1 MDFLKKY
8 TKTGIAIL
16 CGIFATLMGFFAV
29 AYTGLGAFNA
39 FHLLNFDNALFI
51 ITGIVGIIGIVWGV
65 ISLVGVAYSI
75 LKKPLN
81 FDLVPI
87 ISIAI
92 ALTYMILGII
102 VAEGLPTLCFI
113 PFILQAIFITC
124 YYISD
129 KVFKK

>member
-8 TKTGIAIL
+8 AKTGIAIL

-29 AYTGLGAFNA
+29 ANTGVISVNA
-39 FHLLNFDNALFI
+39 FHLLNFNNALFI

-81 FDLVPI
+81 LDLIPI
-87 ISIAI
+87 LSIAI
-92 ALTYMILGII
+92 AFVYMVLGIV
-102 VAEGLPTLCFI
+102 VAEGLPTLCFV

-124 YYISD
+124 YFVSD
-129 KVFKK
+129 KVFRK